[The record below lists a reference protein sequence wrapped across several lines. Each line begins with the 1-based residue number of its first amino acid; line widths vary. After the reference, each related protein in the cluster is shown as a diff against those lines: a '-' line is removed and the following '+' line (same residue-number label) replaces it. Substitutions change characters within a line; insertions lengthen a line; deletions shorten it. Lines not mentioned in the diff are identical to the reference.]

1 MRHNAVRDLF
11 INFFTQAGYKD
22 VVKEPQLHPIDGLQ
36 FSHKS
41 VKNEDNARSDIKV
54 LSFWRTL
61 QNTFFDVR
69 IFNPFSK
76 TYVKQEVWQSKN
88 VHEDIKDREYKER
101 IQDVEMASFSPL
113 VFTFLGGAGLEAE
126 IVIKKLAAQLSE
138 KLKEEYA
145 DVVNT
150 FRTKLSFALLHTSL
164 LCLRGSKN
172 WNDQY
177 KPNNSTSSSIPSIF
191 ESIST
196 HKEEVEFGL
205 VRQKARLQR
214 F

>member
-1 MRHNAVRDLF
+1 M
-11 INFFTQAGYKD
+11 
-22 VVKEPQLHPIDGLQ
+22 
-36 FSHKS
+36 
-41 VKNEDNARSDIKV
+41 
-54 LSFWRTL
+54 
-61 QNTFFDVR
+61 
-69 IFNPFSK
+69 
-76 TYVKQEVWQSKN
+76 WQSKN

-113 VFTFLGGAGLEAE
+113 VFTFLGGAGQEAE
-126 IVIKKLAAQLSE
+126 VVIKKLAAQLSE
-138 KLKEEYA
+138 KLKEDYA

-214 F
+214 S